1 MADADGKYAGVRLM
15 QFHKENRMYFRFQK
29 QIKPLIS
36 VFLAGLMA
44 LSCIACGGKPQT
56 PSETEDETDSA
67 ESTQLPDVPD
77 DPVADRLYY
86 INTEGKP
93 MLRAAYVGRKAC
105 TPLSVALRS
114 DGDVPNASVGA
125 TWTSEGVTVIV
136 SCDRADSISVRIGEA
151 VRELTADAGGC
162 SSAAFSFTEMNVK
175 LIDLG
180 QPIPLTVTVSGS
192 GKSAGFDG
200 FAILCD
206 YDTFAF
212 TDFGSG
218 TSLFQAPKL
227 SCYQSTAVVKNADAG
242 AGSGEGSLLI
252 YDRYTPD
259 GKNYAHLRNQVSTI
273 AIDAIEAGTKNLLT
287 EFDITIEAM
296 PVYEW
301 LSFDQN
307 ASYGLSFVLSEQEG
321 GTTVMVGFLNT
332 EAGIGIY
339 VNGRNSAEG
348 TDSSSI
354 IYTGKKI
361 GEQLHVGF
369 IWSSGNIDVF
379 LDGAY
384 LATFENVNVSRSAGF
399 GNHTA
404 SFVWQRNATA
414 PGSEGDNFVARIDN
428 LGFAFLTEYSLI
440 HTITVDTL
448 LGKDY
453 RRVEGDDVYLA
464 SSDLA
469 LPTVLTSSKYGLNTE
484 VIWRSSDPSVIT
496 ADGKVIPQD
505 GAGEFADLTAYLADG
520 DKIVSEKRFS
530 LFVKAADP
538 STNVLWLKNDVDPF
552 SGVAV
557 SADTSYIVDGVNN
570 SIVYDMGS
578 VTDINRA
585 VLNSLH
591 AQNRVTG
598 NFVALYASN
607 DNRTYTAIPEFC
619 TLRTDGKL
627 YFYNFSVRA
636 RYLKI
641 HFTFPTVPASSLA
654 IYNSLQKAMSAYYS
668 TEPLLDGGGNFAKS
682 VSLTVKNGTSQPLYN
697 QIRTYT
703 LADLGISAT
712 DLKADLSDIR
722 FRCNGMELPHYYAN
736 GIFYVRVME
745 IPANSSV
752 TVDVLYGNSLAESV
766 SDGVAALE
774 IEYGTKTVSERPAG
788 EGVAWR
794 NSVAIMPD
802 GSLVSMGPYDGN
814 GYLGMERSTDG
825 GHTWTKTKKI
835 TTIGSSD
842 GKEQGGGFLVDYEN
856 SVVYFLAYKNNG
868 SGDMYILKTIDSGE
882 SWTVQQKFQGIA
894 VFTYSDGIRL
904 SCHDGDGPNIDYVF
918 TVMLSSGVSDGTD
931 WSCYATSLYSRDNGA
946 TWTLSDSRIEYGS
959 LPENTYWASHES
971 GVSEETVWEKA
982 DGTLILYARYQGY
995 DDINQTLNLPHF
1007 IVAYSYDHGV
1017 TWTDIRLSGV
1027 YATNTQPIL
1036 AGLDGIPLLLWGGNN
1051 SAAFRSYDRFPLNV
1065 AYSVD
1070 DAETFIGIMDISFQ
1084 TEFSNRIEY
1093 RPAMEKYIVTN
1104 PDIAVFEKGGVDCA
1118 FILITNYRILIE
1130 NFSNYLYQSK
1140 GAFDSFEQG
1149 DIESEGWVSVSG
1161 TPVDPG
1167 TSVVPGEL
1175 PAVTENG
1182 ATEGKYAMQL
1192 GSYTKVSRS
1201 VPFTKKGELF
1211 FDLSIERLG
1220 GGMSLELQ
1228 SAYNRNPGV
1237 AAPVRIWIS
1246 STGDV
1251 YCYNEQNIL
1260 SKTSLQV
1267 TEGKTHCFSVV
1278 FDGESGTAALTIDGK
1293 RAEITFNK
1301 NVGDYICFV
1310 FVDNAYRTSLAIDRF
1325 GLVG

>member
-1 MADADGKYAGVRLM
+1 M
-15 QFHKENRMYFRFQK
+15 NFRFQK
-29 QIKPLIS
+29 QLKTVLS
-36 VFLAGLMA
+36 FFLAGLMA
-44 LSCIACGGKPQT
+44 VSCFSCAGKEQPPAKT
-56 PSETEDETDSA
+56 TDGTESEKSSQLTDGPED
-67 ESTQLPDVPD
+67 PI
-77 DPVADRLYY
+77 ADRLYHV
-86 INTEGKP
+86 NTEGKP

-114 DGDVPNASVGA
+114 DEKGAPNASVGV
-125 TWTSEGVTVIV
+125 TWTSEGITVIV
-136 SCDRADSISVRIGEA
+136 TCERAGSISIGIGEA
-151 VRELTADAGGC
+151 VRELTADSGG
-162 SSAAFSFTEMNVK
+162 SVSEMFSFAEMNVK
-175 LIDLG
+175 LTDLG
-180 QPIPLTVTVSGS
+180 QQIPLTVKVIAN
-192 GKSAGFDG
+192 GKSAAFDG

-212 TDFGSG
+212 TDFGAG
-218 TSLFQAPKL
+218 QPLFQAPKL
-227 SCYQSTAVVKNADAG
+227 SCYQSTAVVKKADAG
-242 AGSGEGSLLI
+242 AERGEGSLLI
-252 YDRYTPD
+252 YDRYTPS
-259 GKNYAHLRNQVSTI
+259 GKNYSHLRNQVSTS
-273 AIDAIEAGTKNLLT
+273 AIEAIEASAKNLLV
-287 EFDITIEAM
+287 EFDITMEAM

-321 GTTVMVGFLNT
+321 GTTAMVGFIHT

-339 VNGRNSAEG
+339 VNGRNSADG
-348 TDSSSI
+348 TDSSAI
-354 IYTGKKI
+354 VYTGKKL
-361 GEQLHVGF
+361 GEQFHVGF

-414 PGSEGDNFVARIDN
+414 PDSEQDNFVAKIDN
-428 LGFAFLTEYSLI
+428 FGLAFLTEYSLI

-453 RRVEGDDVYLA
+453 RRVEGDNVYLV
-464 SSDLA
+464 SSDLK
-469 LPTVLTSSKYGLNTE
+469 LPSVLTANKYGLKTE
-484 VIWRSSDPSVIT
+484 VIWKSSDSAVLT
-496 ADGKVIPQD
+496 SDGKVIPQKE
-505 GAGEFADLTAYLADG
+505 AGEFANLTAYLADG
-520 DKIVSEKRFS
+520 DRIVSEKSFS

-538 STNVLWLKNDVDPF
+538 VTNVLWIKNDVDPF

-557 SADTSYIVDGVNN
+557 SADTSYIVDGINN

-578 VTDINRA
+578 VTNINRA

-598 NFVALYASN
+598 NFVALYASQ
-607 DNRTYTAIPEFC
+607 DNRTYTAVPEFC

-627 YFYNFSVRA
+627 FFYNFSVRA

-641 HFTFPTVPASSLA
+641 HFTFPTAPEFSLS
-654 IYNSLQKAMSAYYS
+654 IYNSLQKAMTAYYS
-668 TEPLLDGGGNFAKS
+668 TSPLLDGGGEFAKS
-682 VSLTVKNGTSQPLYN
+682 VSVTVKNGTSQPLYN
-697 QIRTYT
+697 QIKTYT
-703 LADLGISAT
+703 LAELGISAA

-722 FRCNGMELPHYYAN
+722 FRCNGTELPHYYAN
-736 GIFYVRVME
+736 GVFYVRVME
-745 IPANSSV
+745 IPASSSV
-752 TVDVLYGNSLAESV
+752 KVDVLYGNSLAESV
-766 SDGVAALE
+766 SDGAATLE

-794 NSVAIMPD
+794 NSVAVMPD

-835 TTIGSSD
+835 TAIGSPN

-868 SGDMYILKTIDSGE
+868 AGDMYILKSTDSGE
-882 SWTVQQKFQGIA
+882 NWTVQQQFPGIG
-894 VFTYSDGIRL
+894 VFTYSDGIKL
-904 SCHDGDGPNIDYVF
+904 SCHDGNGPNIDYLF
-918 TVMLSSGVSDGTD
+918 TVIISSGVSDGTE

-1007 IVAYSYDHGV
+1007 VVAYSYDHGV

-1036 AGLDGIPLLLWGGNN
+1036 AGLDGVPLLLWGGNN

-1070 DAETFIGIMDISFQ
+1070 DAENFIGIMDISFQ

-1093 RPAMEKYIVTN
+1093 RAGMEKYIVTN

-1118 FILITNYRILIE
+1118 YILITNYRILIE
-1130 NFSNYLYQSK
+1130 NFSNYLYKTK

-1149 DIESEGWVSVSG
+1149 TVESEGWVSVSG
-1161 TPVDPG
+1161 TLVEPG
-1167 TSVVPGEL
+1167 TGVVPGEL
-1175 PAVTENG
+1175 PTVTENG
-1182 ATEGKYAMQL
+1182 ATDGKYAMKL

-1237 AAPVRIWIS
+1237 AAPIRIQIS

-1251 YCYNEQNIL
+1251 YCYNELNNLIR
-1260 SKTSLQV
+1260 TSLRV
-1267 TEGKTHCFSVV
+1267 AEGKTHCISVV
-1278 FDGESGTAALTIDGK
+1278 FDGESGTAVLTIDGK

-1310 FVDNAYRTSLAIDRF
+1310 YVDNSYRTSLAIDRF